1 MLHPSR
7 TPTASYGRSSA
18 VKRAAL
24 VVLTA
29 VSFVACTDQRE
40 PTRSTGLSADISD
53 ANNTSPGILSNP
65 HFFWLPPL
73 VAAPSPTG
81 VFNPRLSPVVQICSQ
96 LVTPCTQVHATF
108 TTTTGPGSQTV
119 RVDVANQLYIVN
131 WKTSGTTEPVGSSFR
146 IAVLAHNRVLGFA
159 DVEMVG
165 SGKMKNAYSG
175 DDVPLVDGS
184 TLAIKFRIE
193 EGALSASCANGSLDC
208 VEQTAFPDKD
218 NIIITNGNQAG
229 TFIPAGALSQLVTV
243 AIIENTSKPCIP
255 PPFALPQYFPEPDQ
269 KGCYDFF
276 TDPGPTVFNV
286 TPDNPVIVAI
296 CVETGLD
303 PGTTGRNIQL
313 FQFDEG
319 QPVRALTPHSAAF
332 MPCEPDP
339 YQEVIGSRGQGL
351 RRVFAVAKA
360 RLHRVLSYF
369 APASLHAA
377 HLGVGG
383 SSGSYSRMTW
393 SILAQMDKNSADPQA
408 AAVGTPVAAPPQVL
422 LRDTSTVHNPVAGVT
437 VTFTVDGGGSIANSV
452 VVTGRDGTAS
462 VGTWTLGPTPGANHV
477 IATADGAL
485 GSPVTFTATG
495 FSPVLYAV
503 NASDDGLST
512 IDPAT
517 GAEAFVGRLGGTNLN
532 LYTTPVAMAVHVRDG
547 VIFVWNNS
555 GDGTSDAA
563 TGDLLNVD
571 RCSGLATK
579 INASPTGQDIGA
591 LAFAHDTL
599 YGARDIFVGG
609 ALSSQLVLVDTS
621 SGLTTPKG
629 SGVGLRLGGMDAN
642 AGGTLYGLELTTA
655 ATQRLVTIDKSTG
668 VGTVVAT
675 LSQDVGVSGSIVFS
689 PSGTLF
695 GTGFGGP
702 QGNIIFQIDPA
713 TGTVSSVHTVTG
725 GFAPQGLGFAPA
737 CGAP

>member
-1 MLHPSR
+1 M
-7 TPTASYGRSSA
+7 
-18 VKRAAL
+18 KRAAL
-24 VVLTA
+24 VVLTVVA
-29 VSFVACTDQRE
+29 FAACTDRRE
-40 PTRSTGLSADISD
+40 PTAAKPGALSADISD
-53 ANNTSPGILSNP
+53 AFNGDLDLRNP

-146 IAVLAHNRVLGFA
+146 IAVLVHNLILGFA
-159 DVEMVG
+159 DVEMLG

-193 EGALSASCANGSLDC
+193 EGALSASCANVNLDC

-218 NIIITNGNQAG
+218 NIILAHQAG
-229 TFIPAGALSQLVTV
+229 TFIPVGALSQVVTV
-243 AIIENTSKPCIP
+243 AIIEHTSKPCIP
-255 PPFALPQYFPEPDQ
+255 PPFALPQYFAEPDH

-303 PGTTGRNIQL
+303 PGTTGRNAQL

-319 QPVRALTPHSAAF
+319 QPVRALAPHSAAF
-332 MPCEPDP
+332 MPCEPDDP
-339 YQEVIGSRGQGL
+339 YREVIGSRGRGL
-351 RRVFAVAKA
+351 SRVFAVAKA

-408 AAVGTPVAAPPQVL
+408 AAVGTPVPAPPQVL
-422 LRDTSTVHNPVAGVT
+422 LRDTSTVHNPLAGVT

-477 IATADGAL
+477 IATADGAR

-532 LYTTPVAMAVHVRDG
+532 LYTTPVAMAVHARDG

-702 QGNIIFQIDPA
+702 QGNIIFQIDLA

-725 GFAPQGLGFAPA
+725 GFAPQGLGFAPVCA
-737 CGAP
+737 AP

>member
-1 MLHPSR
+1 MR
-7 TPTASYGRSSA
+7 
-18 VKRAAL
+18 
-24 VVLTA
+24 
-29 VSFVACTDQRE
+29 
-40 PTRSTGLSADISD
+40 
-53 ANNTSPGILSNP
+53 
-65 HFFWLPPL
+65 
-73 VAAPSPTG
+73 
-81 VFNPRLSPVVQICSQ
+81 
-96 LVTPCTQVHATF
+96 
-108 TTTTGPGSQTV
+108 
-119 RVDVANQLYIVN
+119 
-131 WKTSGTTEPVGSSFR
+131 
-146 IAVLAHNRVLGFA
+146 
-159 DVEMVG
+159 
-165 SGKMKNAYSG
+165 
-175 DDVPLVDGS
+175 
-184 TLAIKFRIE
+184 
-193 EGALSASCANGSLDC
+193 
-208 VEQTAFPDKD
+208 
-218 NIIITNGNQAG
+218 
-229 TFIPAGALSQLVTV
+229 
-243 AIIENTSKPCIP
+243 
-255 PPFALPQYFPEPDQ
+255 ALP
-269 KGCYDFF
+269 
-276 TDPGPTVFNV
+276 
-286 TPDNPVIVAI
+286 
-296 CVETGLD
+296 
-303 PGTTGRNIQL
+303 
-313 FQFDEG
+313 
-319 QPVRALTPHSAAF
+319 PHSAAF

-408 AAVGTPVAAPPQVL
+408 AAVGTPVPAPPQVL
-422 LRDTSTVHNPVAGVT
+422 LRDTSTVHNPLAGVT

-579 INASPTGQDIGA
+579 INGSPTGQDIGA

-599 YGARDIFVGG
+599 YGARDILVGG

-655 ATQRLVTIDKSTG
+655 ATQRLVTIDVHRGRSSAPASAGLRATSFSRSIRRRERCRASTPSPEASLRRDWASLPPAARPERRSG
-668 VGTVVAT
+668 CYAGRLISTNGKAARMSRLFLAT
-675 LSQDVGVSGSIVFS
+675 DDRRAAFTPHLTAASFLCVR
-689 PSGTLF
+689 PHTL
-695 GTGFGGP
+695 G
-702 QGNIIFQIDPA
+702 IL
-713 TGTVSSVHTVTG
+713 
-725 GFAPQGLGFAPA
+725 GLGAIGGSVA
-737 CGAP
+737 LQAKRAGIATSCSGGCTASCGRTPSSRTWDR